1 MQNMKEAVTFR
12 DYDRISDDIMYFGSG
27 VQLRFV
33 VNLSKKGQDGK
44 RYHFL
49 NTYRYNSKYDDYGK
63 VLTVRRHFDYYLS
76 IDVKDNFNASIM
88 ITNRDILNVRMRLKQ
103 VYSWFTNQVFKIDKR
118 KKLHVVGSPG
128 QVRIKCTGDKYLI
141 FEPVVITYDNN
152 QQREGVRMILS
163 DSIYV
168 DYNVDT
174 FMEFMYLIGSIN
186 MYECASIMVGYI
198 QPNLNEVIDIDNK
211 INIDRD
217 MIEEENCDANI
228 KTNHIV
234 KDNSV
239 RNKSFFDKLNDLG
252 E

>member
-1 MQNMKEAVTFR
+1 MEECVYFR
-12 DYDRISDDIMYFGSG
+12 DYDKISDDLMYFGSG
-27 VQLRFV
+27 I
-33 VNLSKKGQDGK
+33 NLKFNVTLARKGNDG
-44 RYHFL
+44 RRHHFL
-49 NTYRYNSKYDDYGK
+49 NVYRYDSKYDDYGK

-76 IDVKDNFNASIM
+76 IDVKDNFGASIM

-141 FEPVVITYDNN
+141 FEPAVITYDNN

-198 QPNLNEVIDIDNK
+198 QPNLNEVVDIDNK

-239 RNKSFFDKLNDLG
+239 RNKSFFHKLNDLG